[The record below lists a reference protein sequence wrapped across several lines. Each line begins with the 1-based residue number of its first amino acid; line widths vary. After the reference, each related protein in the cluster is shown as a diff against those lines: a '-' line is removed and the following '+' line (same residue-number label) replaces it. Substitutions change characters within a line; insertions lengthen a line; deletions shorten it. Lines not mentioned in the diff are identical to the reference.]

1 MILEGRWISWR
12 IRNSDESLFN
22 YLFLAENEM
31 EAVDDEVA
39 VAEAVGDPVP
49 LNSIA

>member
-1 MILEGRWISWR
+1 
-12 IRNSDESLFN
+12 
-22 YLFLAENEM
+22 M

-49 LNSIA
+49 LNSIAWRYSYFDID